1 MSKTTKMSLTRDEF
15 DTSLD
20 TLTQIWPNKVD
31 KMMLGSVK
39 KRRIGLNVTNKALN
53 LKTQWLP
60 PRDTLKELSQW
71 W

>member
-31 KMMLGSVK
+31 KKVVGSVK
-39 KRRIGLNVTNKALN
+39 KIPIGLNVTKKSLS
-53 LKTQWLP
+53 LKTQWLLSGDAP
-60 PRDTLKELSQW
+60 IELFEW
-71 W
+71 R